1 MSGKEIYDS
10 NWQAALFLLPTMSV
24 VVLFLYYP
32 GLETF
37 RYSVYSTLFFGMDK
51 TFVGLDNFEAL
62 LTSEEYHQ
70 SLLVTT
76 LWSAVV
82 MFGRLAV
89 ALVVSYMIYEVAR
102 GSSFYLIAAIWPY
115 AMPAVVTGAILSFVA
130 HPELGIFSYYLE
142 VFTGIQFDWF
152 SNPVYA
158 FILLSGAAIWKG
170 IGFNVIFM
178 LAAFSNVPGALS
190 EAAELDGVSR
200 WKMLTRVY
208 VPLISPTLFY
218 LLVIN
223 LMKSFFGGFALV
235 DMMTNGEPGGWTN
248 ILIYKLYVDAFQQNN
263 LGIGAAESVILFTI
277 VAALTIVQF
286 RYTEKFVH
294 YG

>member
-1 MSGKEIYDS
+1 M
-10 NWQAALFLLPTMSV
+10 FLLPTMSV
-24 VVLFLYYP
+24 IALFLYYP

-37 RYSVYSTLFFGMDK
+37 RYSVYSTLFFGFEK
-51 TFVGLDNFEAL
+51 TFVGLDNFETL
-62 LTSEEYHQ
+62 LTSSEYHQ

-82 MFGRLAV
+82 MLGRLGV
-89 ALVVSYMIYEVAR
+89 ALVISYMIYEVAR

-130 HPELGIFSYYLE
+130 HPELGIFSYYLDAL
-142 VFTGIQFDWF
+142 TGIQFNWF

-178 LAAFSNVPGALS
+178 LAAFSNVPEALS

-200 WKMLTRVY
+200 TRMLTHVY

-235 DMMTNGEPGGWTN
+235 DMLTNGEPGGWTN

-263 LGIGAAESVILFTI
+263 LGLGAAESVILFTI